1 MIFGASFDTPEENA
15 AFRDAQGFPYGLL
28 SDVSRSTGEAYG
40 VLRDGG
46 PYSDY
51 PKRKSFLIDPS
62 GIVVRTYEVDDVAGH
77 ASAVLADLDVLQ
89 QADSRD

>member
-51 PKRKSFLIDPS
+51 PKRKSFLIDPA
-62 GIVVRTYEVDDVAGH
+62 GVVVRAYEVDDVAGH
-77 ASAVLADLDVLQ
+77 ASAVLADLDALQ
-89 QADSRD
+89 LADGRD